1 MALTKAQKENA
12 ERNRRYWEQ
21 REAEALKHR
30 ITDEKEFDKELHKIY
45 ANMLD
50 NIQNEINAFYGRYA
64 SKEGISI
71 AEAKK
76 RVSALDIKAYERKAK
91 RYVKEKDFSAE
102 ANEEMRLYNLTMKV
116 NRLELLKANIG
127 LEMIAGHDEIKK
139 FMEGILQ
146 GRTEDELKRQAGIL
160 GKSVTNNGKA
170 ARVIVNGSFHNATFS
185 DRIWQYHDLMK
196 ADLSKVL
203 QTGLIQGKNPR
214 AIGKELYKYW
224 YGNDPR
230 TGGGAQYCM
239 ERLMRTELA
248 RVQTEAQKESFIR
261 NGFSMYTFHTNSGC
275 CDICAALNG
284 KHFKIE
290 KMMPGVNA
298 SPMHPHCRCSAS
310 AYEDTEEYN
319 EWLDYVSKGGS
330 TAEWNKMR
338 AKSTKNKTVSSG
350 LAAKISGNGVP
361 EHEEPKFVKNINYGD
376 ESLTMQEMNAFEKE
390 AVKKKIET
398 ACVITKDGEVFHC
411 YGVKDG
417 VFPDTDLKGKLR
429 GAKITHNHP
438 IDVTEYT
445 FSSADLMLFQEC
457 ELSVLR
463 GCDELYTYELT
474 RDKTQIDEFDE
485 DWMNEENFRHNMTID
500 LAKQYGIGYRRW
512 KNE

>member
-1 MALTKAQKENA
+1 MNSKD
-12 ERNRRYWEQ
+12 YWEK

-30 ITDEKEFDKELHKIY
+30 ITEEKEFDKQLHKIY
-45 ANMLD
+45 EDMLD
-50 NIQNEINAFYGRYA
+50 KVQNEINAFYGRYA

-76 RVSALDIKAYERKAK
+76 RVSKADIKAYERKAK
-91 RYVKEKDFSAE
+91 RYVKEREFSAE
-102 ANEEMRLYNLTMKV
+102 ANEEMRLYNLMMKV
-116 NRLELLKANIG
+116 NRLEMLKANIG
-127 LEMIAGHDEIKK
+127 LELIAGHDEIKK

-146 GRTEDELKRQAGIL
+146 GRTEDELKRQAGLL
-160 GKSVTNNGKA
+160 GKSITNNGKA
-170 ARVIVNGSFHNATFS
+170 ARVIVNASFHNATFS
-185 DRIWQYHDLMK
+185 DRIWMHQDLLK
-196 ADLSKVL
+196 AEIGKSL
-203 QTGLIQGKNPR
+203 QSGLIQGKNPR

-319 EWLDYVSKGGS
+319 EWLDYVSKGGK
-330 TAEWNKMR
+330 TEEWNKMR
-338 AKSTKNKTVSSG
+338 AKSAKKDIANSSKSDRIKLPMNLQLFVEKDIANQESGSLKRAIRKYETKISEHE
-350 LAAKISGNGVP
+350 AKIAEP
-361 EHEEPKFVKNINYGD
+361 EKYISDWESKDIREQEGLKKHWGKEIRNFKQAISDRVEELKKRGD
-376 ESLTMQEMNAFEKE
+376 
-390 AVKKKIET
+390 
-398 ACVITKDGEVFHC
+398 
-411 YGVKDG
+411 Y
-417 VFPDTDLKGKLR
+417 
-429 GAKITHNHP
+429 
-438 IDVTEYT
+438 
-445 FSSADLMLFQEC
+445 
-457 ELSVLR
+457 
-463 GCDELYTYELT
+463 DE
-474 RDKTQIDEFDE
+474 
-485 DWMNEENFRHNMTID
+485 
-500 LAKQYGIGYRRW
+500 
-512 KNE
+512 

>member
-1 MALTKAQKENA
+1 MNSKD
-12 ERNRRYWEQ
+12 YWEK

-30 ITDEKEFDKELHKIY
+30 IAEEKEFDKQLHKIY
-45 ANMLD
+45 EDMLD
-50 NIQNEINAFYGRYA
+50 KVQNEINAFYGKYA
-64 SKEGISI
+64 TKEGITI
-71 AEAKK
+71 AETKK
-76 RVSALDIKAYERKAK
+76 RVSKADIKAYERKAK
-91 RYVKEKDFSAE
+91 RYVKEREFSAE
-102 ANEEMRLYNLTMKV
+102 ANEEMRLYNLMMKV
-116 NRLELLKANIG
+116 NRLEMLKANIG
-127 LEMIAGHDEIKK
+127 LELIAGHDEIKK

-146 GRTEDELKRQAGIL
+146 GRTEDELKRQAGLL
-160 GKSVTNNGKA
+160 GKSITNNGKA
-170 ARVIVNGSFHNATFS
+170 ARVIVNASFHNATFS
-185 DRIWQYHDLMK
+185 DRIWMHQDLLK
-196 ADLSKVL
+196 AEIGKSL
-203 QTGLIQGKNPR
+203 QSGMIQGRNPR
-214 AIGKELYKYW
+214 VLAKDIEKKFSVSQR
-224 YGNDPR
+224 N
-230 TGGGAQYCM
+230 A

-261 NGFSMYTFHTNSGC
+261 NGFSMYTFHTNTGC
-275 CDICAALNG
+275 CDVCAALNG
-284 KHFKIE
+284 KHFKIS
-290 KMMPGVNA
+290 KMQYGYNA
-298 SPMHPHCRCSAS
+298 PPVHPHCRCSTS

-330 TAEWNKMR
+330 TSEWNKMR
-338 AKSTKNKTVSSG
+338 AKSTKNKTASSG

-474 RDKTQIDEFDE
+474 RDNMQIDELDE